1 MRRMLSVWLANW
13 PIDRMRRASPG
24 AAPVEAPFAL
34 VLGAGGRLTI
44 TAVNAAA
51 RRDGIVPGQG
61 LADARAAVPTLI
73 ARPAE
78 PARDLAALQRLTLWL
93 GRYGPSFHL
102 EDPFSCCAAASRSGL
117 RSRPARR
124 PMHTAPPDGA
134 AIDITGVAHLFG
146 GEAQLLADL
155 ERRLTGLG
163 IAVSAAIADTVGA
176 AHALARH
183 APARGLAQRI
193 VAPGRTAGSLAPLPV
208 EALRIE
214 PATARLLRRLG
225 LQRIG
230 DLYGLPR
237 PALAR
242 RFASRDACEAV
253 LERLDQALGVKAEPR
268 RPMRAPPEFA
278 VRLAFPDPLVTA
290 QGLEAAIA
298 EAAQRLAADLAAAC
312 RGGRTIAL
320 GLYRSDGTR
329 ATAVIGLS
337 RPSRSAAH
345 MLGLL
350 REKLAAF
357 DLGFGIDL
365 IELAARGS
373 EPLAPGQ
380 GQLTVLPEAGESST
394 VLPEAG
400 ESRREDGGQTGA
412 LDELVD
418 RLANRLGRTR
428 ILRIGTG
435 ASHLP
440 ERSEILLPALDPA
453 PPPNQ
458 PPLIPPR
465 RMPSRPP
472 LLLAPPE
479 PIEVVAEVP
488 DGPPARLRWRRKAR
502 LVVRI
507 QGPER
512 IAGEW
517 WRPLLVLS
525 PSSATLERTRD
536 YYTVEDEEGAR
547 YWVFRAGLYGEGGE
561 APAWYLHG
569 LYG

>member
-1 MRRMLSVWLANW
+1 M
-13 PIDRMRRASPG
+13 
-24 AAPVEAPFAL
+24 
-34 VLGAGGRLTI
+34 LGAGGRLTI

-61 LADARAAVPTLI
+61 LADARAAVPALI

-78 PARDLAALQRLTLWL
+78 PQRDLAALQRLTLWL

-124 PMHTAPPDGA
+124 PMHMARPDGA

-146 GEAQLLADL
+146 GEARLLADL
-155 ERRLTGLG
+155 ERRLAGLG

-193 VAPGRTAGSLAPLPV
+193 ATPGRTAGALAPLPV

-242 RFASRDACEAV
+242 RFASRDASEAV

-278 VRLAFPDPLVTA
+278 VRLAFADPLVTA
-290 QGLEAAIA
+290 AGLEAAIA

-329 ATAVIGLS
+329 ATATIGLS

-357 DLGFGIDL
+357 DLGFGVDL

-380 GQLTVLPEAGESST
+380 GQLTVLPEAGKRST
-394 VLPEAG
+394 ALPEAG
-400 ESRREDGGQTGA
+400 ESGAALPEAGKSRREGGGQTGA

-435 ASHLP
+435 ASQLP

-453 PPPNQ
+453 PPPDQ
-458 PPLIPPR
+458 PPLILPR
-465 RMPSRPP
+465 RLPSRPP
-472 LLLAPPE
+472 FLLAPPE
-479 PIEVVAEVP
+479 PIEVVAAIP

-502 LVVRI
+502 LVVRA

-517 WRPLLVLS
+517 WRPFLGIG

-536 YYTVEDEEGAR
+536 YYTVEDEEGGR